1 MTNLNQDKIY
11 KPTFDYIDDGK
22 EHGILSKFNPGTQT
36 LPKGY
41 QVAPKFKALDCDI
54 ILEKDVPVKLRDGVT
69 IYTDIYRP
77 VTDEQ
82 VPVIMAWSPYGK
94 SAGTAPRYEN
104 IFGIIGLKDSIV
116 SGLEKFEG
124 PDPAYWCNHGYAIC
138 NPDARGI
145 AHSEGDVSMMGT
157 QEGQDGYDV
166 IEWLAAQSWSN
177 GKIALSGT
185 SYLAFSQWYIA
196 AEQPPH
202 LAAINPTE
210 GLSDG
215 YRDIAMRGGIPD
227 ADFVERLQAN
237 HVNVSDNQREDV
249 TEEMIQYPLANNP
262 VWEDKIVKFDQITVP
277 AYVVASYSNTL
288 HTNGTFRAWR
298 QMASKQKWLRIHNI
312 QEWPDYYDEMNT
324 EDRRRFFDY
333 FLKGIENGWDQTVP
347 VRYAML
353 DMEGG
358 DQINLPATQFP
369 PLNVDYQQ
377 FHLNGKTRTLDQQPT
392 EQDIPVTYMPEVG
405 PGKASFIKTFAEKTE
420 LIGYPKVHL
429 NVAAKKA
436 DDMELFVTIQKLDQN
451 GNQLSEFIV
460 PNHTAMMHDFTDNGG
475 TVMRYKGPDGRLKV
489 SARHLDDTAS
499 SDVIPVHSFDRVEK
513 LSPDQV
519 VAVDIVIMPIGMV
532 FYPGEQ
538 LRLVISSKNESGSI
552 VPWSVAYQ
560 PDNKGPQIIHTGGE
574 YDSYV
579 QLPVKF
585 G

>member
-1 MTNLNQDKIY
+1 MTDINKLKIF
-11 KPTFDYIDDGK
+11 KPTYDYIDDGK
-22 EHGILSKFNPGTQT
+22 EHGINSEFNPSQQI

-41 QVAPKFKALDCDI
+41 QIDPKFKALECDV

-77 VTDEQ
+77 VTDEK

-94 SAGTAPRYEN
+94 SAGSAPRYEN

-124 PDPAYWCNHGYAIC
+124 PDPAYWCNQGYAIC
-138 NPDARGI
+138 NPDARGV
-145 AHSEGDVSMMGT
+145 AHSEGDISMIGT
-157 QEGQDGYDV
+157 QEGRDGYDL
-166 IEWLAAQSWSN
+166 IEWLAAQEWSN
-177 GKIALSGT
+177 SKVAMSGT
-185 SYLAFSQWYIA
+185 SYLAFSQWFIA

-227 ADFVERLQAN
+227 ADFVQRLQVN
-237 HVNVSDNQREDV
+237 HVNPTDNLREDV
-249 TEEMIQYPLANNP
+249 TAEMTAYPLANNP
-262 VWEDKIVKFDQITVP
+262 IWDDKIVKFDQIKTP

-288 HTNGTFRAWR
+288 HTNGTFRAW
-298 QMASKQKWLRIHNI
+298 QKMASANKWLRIHNG

-333 FLKGIENGWDQTVP
+333 YLKDIENGWEQTP
-347 VRYAML
+347 TVRYSML

-358 DQINLPATQFP
+358 DKISLPATQFP
-369 PLNVDYQQ
+369 PTNVEYQKL
-377 FHLNGKTRTLDQQPT
+377 HLNGRTRSLT
-392 EQDIPVTYMPEVG
+392 EAVSNEDVAVTYTPEFG
-405 PGKASFIKTFAEKTE
+405 PGKASFIKAFDRKTE
-420 LIGYPKVHL
+420 IIGYPKVHL
-429 NVAAKKA
+429 NVEAKTA
-436 DDMELFVTIQKLDQN
+436 DDMEVFVMMQKLDQY

-460 PNHTAMMHDFTDNGG
+460 PNHSAMMHDFTDNGG
-475 TVMRYKGPDGRLKV
+475 TVMKYKGPDGRLKV
-489 SARHLDDTAS
+489 SARHLADDSTE
-499 SDVIPVHSFDRVEK
+499 ILPVHSFDRVEK
-513 LSPDQV
+513 LSSGEI
-519 VAVDIVIMPIGMV
+519 VAIDIGLMPMGMV

-538 LRLVISSKNESGSI
+538 LRLIVSAKNESGSI

-560 PDNKGPQIIHTGGE
+560 PDNKGVQVIHTGSKN
-574 YDSYV
+574 DSYL
-579 QLPVKF
+579 QLPIKF

>member
-1 MTNLNQDKIY
+1 MTDLNKLKVF
-11 KPTFDYIDDGK
+11 KPTYKYIDDGK
-22 EHGILSKFNPGTQT
+22 EHGINSEFNPGRKI
-36 LPKGY
+36 LSKGY
-41 QVAPKFKALDCDI
+41 QINPKFKALECDV

-77 VTDEQ
+77 VTDEK

-94 SAGTAPRYEN
+94 SAGSAPRYEN

-145 AHSEGDVSMMGT
+145 AHSEGDVSMIGT
-157 QEGQDGYDV
+157 QEGRDGYDL
-166 IEWLAAQSWSN
+166 IEWLADQTWSN
-177 GKIALSGT
+177 GKIAMSGT
-185 SYLAFSQWYIA
+185 SYLAFSQWFIA

-227 ADFVERLQAN
+227 FDFVQRLQVN
-237 HVNVSDNQREDV
+237 HVNPSDNLREDV
-249 TEEMIQYPLANNP
+249 TEEIKEYPLANNP
-262 VWEDKIVKFDQITVP
+262 VWDDKIVKFDQIKTP

-298 QMASKQKWLRIHNI
+298 KMSSSKKWLRIHNG

-324 EDRRRFFDY
+324 EDRRKFFDY
-333 FLKGIENGWDQTVP
+333 YLKGIQNGWEQTP
-347 VRYAML
+347 IVRYSML

-358 DQINLPATQFP
+358 DKTELAATQFP
-369 PLNVDYQQ
+369 PINIEYQKL
-377 FHLNGKTRTLDQQPT
+377 HLGSTNRDLLDVPSK
-392 EQDIPVTYMPEVG
+392 EESDVTYTPEFG
-405 PGKASFIKTFAEKTE
+405 PGKASFIKTFAQKTE
-420 LIGYPKVHL
+420 IVGYPKVHL
-429 NVAAKKA
+429 NVEAKES
-436 DDMELFVTIQKLDQN
+436 DDMELFVNVQKLDQN

-460 PNHTAMMHDFTDNGG
+460 PNHSAMMHDFTDNGG
-475 TVMRYKGPDGRLKV
+475 TVMKYKGPDGRLKV
-489 SARHLDDTAS
+489 SARHLAAGSTDI
-499 SDVIPVHSFDRVEK
+499 IPVHSFDRVEK
-513 LSPDQV
+513 IESNEI
-519 VAVDIVIMPIGMV
+519 VAVDIILMPMGMV

-538 LRLVISSKNESGSI
+538 LRLVISAKNESGSI
-552 VPWSVAYQ
+552 VPWSIAYQ
-560 PDNKGPQIIHTGGE
+560 PDNKGPQVIHVGGS
-574 YDSYV
+574 YDSYL
-579 QLPVKF
+579 QLPIKF